1 MSMRSRPALRALS
14 ALAAALL
21 TTGAAACG
29 DDAPADAPAPTASAS
44 PAEDARIDLAARA
57 ALAIDRRFTAVYTLD
72 APGQVQRSVMATVAT
87 DGSWRVDIP
96 GGALGGTADVSVA
109 QTEAGVFQCA
119 IPSATNPVTPYCIH
133 VADKGERVPKRYD
146 PKVQRVFRQW
156 LTVFTD
162 RQAALSVT
170 TAHALPG
177 SSGKCYSV
185 DGISA
190 SLSAPVDVGIY
201 CYSDDGLL
209 TAVRV
214 GFGTLTIAGT
224 PAAPPPTVD
233 LPGPV
238 AGGEPMGMSS
248 PPPTTPPVAPPSASE
263 SAPPSQAPPSSPA
276 AG

>member
-29 DDAPADAPAPTASAS
+29 NEAPADEPAPSTAPPS

-57 ALAIDRRFTAVYTLD
+57 ALAIDRRYTAVYTLD
-72 APGQVQRSVMATVAT
+72 APGQAQKSVMATVAT

-96 GGALGGTADVSVA
+96 GGALGGTADVAVA

-119 IPSATNPVTPYCIH
+119 VPSATNPVSPYCIH
-133 VADKGERVPKRYD
+133 VADKGERIPKRYD

-156 LTVFTD
+156 LPVFTD

-170 TAHALPG
+170 AAHPLPG
-177 SSGKCYSV
+177 SSGKCYAV

-209 TAVRV
+209 TAARV
-214 GFGTLTIAGT
+214 DFGTLTISGT
-224 PAAPPPTVD
+224 PAAAPPAVD

-238 AGGEPMGMSS
+238 AGGEPMGMAS
-248 PPPTTPPVAPPSASE
+248 PPPTTPPAVPSGAV
-263 SAPPSQAPPSSPA
+263 PSMSGAPSSTPPA
-276 AG
+276 G